1 MLCRYAPEKL
11 ELHAGTATCR
21 FRTLAARRDN
31 SLVAQILAHDGA
43 ARHHTAPSHVE
54 QDDGMDELNNRL
66 DDANRTFADAL
77 SRNATKLTTFEP
89 IALNAG

>member
-54 QDDGMDELNNRL
+54 QDDGMVYKVFGTEVLP
-66 DDANRTFADAL
+66 AL
-77 SRNATKLTTFEP
+77 AAVSQEQ
-89 IALNAG
+89 